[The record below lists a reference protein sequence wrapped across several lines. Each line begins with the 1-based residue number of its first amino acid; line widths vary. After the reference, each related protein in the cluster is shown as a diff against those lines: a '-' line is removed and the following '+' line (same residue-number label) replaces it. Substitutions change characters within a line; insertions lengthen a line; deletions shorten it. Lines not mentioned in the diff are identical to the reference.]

1 MSATAAM
8 ISGVKSAEEF
18 PLPLVVDLDGT
29 LIRSDLLVESF
40 FAYLGADPFRILSL
54 AAALRNG
61 KAPLKAEIARR
72 VAIDPANLP
81 YDERVLSLI
90 RDARDNGG
98 RVFLASAS
106 NERYVRDVAEH
117 LGLFDGWFAST
128 DAENLS
134 SSAKARRLVQAFGE
148 KGFDYIGNDRA
159 DVPVWSSA
167 NRSLAVG
174 PSASV
179 RTWLKAADANAVVLD
194 TETGGL
200 RAWMKLL
207 RVHQWVKN
215 ALVFVAAFTAH
226 RFDLVSIAQ
235 ATVAAIAFSLAASSI
250 YILNDL
256 VDLDADR
263 RHRSKR
269 LRPLAA
275 GTVSVRQAMIVAPA
289 LLVAAVAI
297 GSLASIQFVAVLLI
311 YLAATTAYT
320 FYLKRKMMVDI
331 VTLASLYTL
340 RVIGGA
346 VAIGAIPSE
355 WILAFSM
362 FIFTSM
368 ALIKRYVELAAR
380 VDAGLPN
387 PTNRDYRKSDLNVLG
402 ALAAAS
408 GLNAVTVFALYI
420 SSDTVHHL
428 YRHPH
433 ALWLICPVLLYWIG
447 RALIM
452 AERRYM
458 DDDPIV
464 FALKDRV
471 SLLSFALIGVI
482 MIAAA

>member
-1 MSATAAM
+1 MT
-8 ISGVKSAEEF
+8 ISVKLAGESV
-18 PLPLVVDLDGT
+18 PPLVVDLDGT
-29 LIRSDLLVESF
+29 LIRTDLLVESV
-40 FAYLGADPFRILSL
+40 FAYLGADPLRVLSL
-54 AAALRNG
+54 ASALRSG
-61 KAPLKAEIARR
+61 KASFKAEIARR
-72 VAIDPANLP
+72 VAIDPAHLP
-81 YDERVLSLI
+81 YDERVMSLI
-90 RDARDNGG
+90 RDARENGG

-128 DAENLS
+128 NSENLS
-134 SSAKARRLVQAFGE
+134 SSVKAKRLVQAFGE

-159 DVPVWSSA
+159 DLPVWSSA

-179 RTWLKAADANAVVLD
+179 RAQLEAADANATVLNSQ
-194 TETGGL
+194 TGGL
-200 RAWMKLL
+200 SAWRRLL
-207 RVHQWVKN
+207 RIHQWVKN
-215 ALVFVAAFTAH
+215 ALVFVPVFAAH
-226 RFDLVSIAQ
+226 RFDLGSVAQ

-275 GTVSVRQAMIVAPA
+275 GTVRVWRATIVAPA
-289 LLVAAVAI
+289 LLIAALAV
-297 GSLASIQFVAVLLI
+297 GSLVSISFLAVLVT
-311 YLAATTAYT
+311 YLAVTTAYT
-320 FYLKRKMMVDI
+320 FYLKRKMMMDI

-340 RVIGGA
+340 RVIAGS
-346 VAIGAIPSE
+346 VAIGEVPSE

-362 FIFTSM
+362 LIFTAL

-420 SSDTVHHL
+420 SSDTVHRL

-464 FALKDRV
+464 FALKDRI

>member
-1 MSATAAM
+1 LAEYGAVS
-8 ISGVKSAEEF
+8 ISVKLTGESV
-18 PLPLVVDLDGT
+18 PPLVVDLDGT

-40 FAYLGADPFRILSL
+40 FAYLGAEPLRVLSL
-54 AAALRNG
+54 ATALRRG
-61 KAPLKAEIARR
+61 KAPFKADIARR
-72 VAIDPANLP
+72 VAIDPAHLP

-128 DAENLS
+128 DSENLS
-134 SSAKARRLVQAFGE
+134 SSTKAQRLVEAFGE

-159 DVPVWSSA
+159 DLPVWSSA
-167 NRSLAVG
+167 KRSFAVG
-174 PSASV
+174 PSSSV
-179 RTWLKAADANAVVLD
+179 RARLEAADASALVL
-194 TETGGL
+194 ESQSGRL

-215 ALVFVAAFTAH
+215 ALVFVPIFASH
-226 RFDLVSIAQ
+226 RFDFGSAVE
-235 ATVAAIAFSLAASSI
+235 ATIAAIAFSLAASSI

-269 LRPLAA
+269 RRPLAA
-275 GTVSVRQAMIVAPA
+275 GTVSIRQAVIVAPVLFVSA
-289 LLVAAVAI
+289 LAI
-297 GSLASIQFVAVLLI
+297 GSLVSIAFVAVLLV

-340 RVIGGA
+340 RVIAGT
-346 VAIGAIPSE
+346 VAIGAVPSE

-362 FIFTSM
+362 FIFTAM

-380 VDAGLPN
+380 VDAGLPD
-387 PTNRDYRKSDLNVLG
+387 PTNRDYRTSDLNVLG

-420 SSDTVHHL
+420 SSDTVHRL

-433 ALWLICPVLLYWIG
+433 ALWLICPILLYWIG

-452 AERRYM
+452 AERRLM
-458 DDDPIV
+458 DDDPIL
-464 FALKDRV
+464 FALKDRN
-471 SLLSFALIGVI
+471 SLLSFALIGFI

>member
-1 MSATAAM
+1 MS
-8 ISGVKSAEEF
+8 ISVKLAGASV
-18 PLPLVVDLDGT
+18 PPLVVDLDGT
-29 LIRSDLLVESF
+29 LIRSDLLVESL
-40 FAYLGADPFRILSL
+40 FAYLGADPLRFLPL
-54 AAALRNG
+54 AGALRGG
-61 KAPLKAEIARR
+61 KAAFKAEIARR

-81 YDERVLSLI
+81 YDERVLLLI
-90 RDARDNGG
+90 REARDNGG
-98 RVFLASAS
+98 RAFLASAS
-106 NERYVRDVAEH
+106 NERYVREVAEH
-117 LGLFDGWFAST
+117 LRLFDGWFAST
-128 DAENLS
+128 DSENLS
-134 SSAKARRLVQAFGE
+134 SSAKAKRLVQAFGE
-148 KGFDYIGNDRA
+148 KGFDYIGNDKA
-159 DVPVWSSA
+159 DLPVWSAA

-179 RTWLKAADANAVVLD
+179 RTWLKAADPKALVLES
-194 TETGGL
+194 ETGGL

-215 ALVFVAAFTAH
+215 ALVFVPIFAAH
-226 RFDLVSIAQ
+226 RFDFASVAQ
-235 ATVAAIAFSLAASSI
+235 AIVAAIAFSLAASSI
-250 YILNDL
+250 YIVNDL

-263 RHRSKR
+263 RHPSKR
-269 LRPLAA
+269 RRPLAA
-275 GTVSVRQAMIVAPA
+275 GTVPAWRATIVAPA
-289 LLVAAVAI
+289 LLAAALAV
-297 GSLASIQFVAVLLI
+297 GSLVSTPFLAVLAA

-320 FYLKRKMMVDI
+320 FYLKRKIMMDI
-331 VTLASLYTL
+331 ITLASLYTL
-340 RVIGGA
+340 RVIAGS
-346 VAIGAIPSE
+346 VAIGEVPSE

-428 YRHPH
+428 YRHPN

-458 DDDPIV
+458 DDDPIL
-464 FALKDRV
+464 FALKDRI
-471 SLLSFALIGVI
+471 SLLSFALIGLI

>member
-1 MSATAAM
+1 MT
-8 ISGVKSAEEF
+8 ISVKLAGESV
-18 PLPLVVDLDGT
+18 PPLVVDLDGT
-29 LIRSDLLVESF
+29 LIRTDLLVESV
-40 FAYLGADPFRILSL
+40 FAYLGADPLRVLSL
-54 AAALRNG
+54 ASALRSG
-61 KAPLKAEIARR
+61 KASFKAEIARR
-72 VAIDPANLP
+72 VAIDPAHLP
-81 YDERVLSLI
+81 YDERVMSLI
-90 RDARDNGG
+90 RAAREDGR

-106 NERYVRDVAEH
+106 NERYVRDVTEH

-128 DAENLS
+128 NSENLS
-134 SSAKARRLVQAFGE
+134 SSVKAKRLVQAFGE
-148 KGFDYIGNDRA
+148 KGFDYVGNDRA
-159 DVPVWSSA
+159 DLPVWSSA

-179 RTWLKAADANAVVLD
+179 RAQLEAADANATVLD
-194 TETGGL
+194 SQTGGL
-200 RAWMKLL
+200 SAWPRLL
-207 RVHQWVKN
+207 RIHQWVKN
-215 ALVFVAAFTAH
+215 ALVFVPVFAAH
-226 RFDLVSIAQ
+226 RFDLGSVAQ

-275 GTVSVRQAMIVAPA
+275 GAVPVWRATIVAPA
-289 LLVAAVAI
+289 LLIAALAV
-297 GSLASIQFVAVLLI
+297 GSLVSISFLAVLVT
-311 YLAATTAYT
+311 YLAVTTAYT
-320 FYLKRKMMVDI
+320 FYLKRKMMMDI

-340 RVIGGA
+340 RVIAGS
-346 VAIGAIPSE
+346 VAIGEVPSE

-362 FIFTSM
+362 FIFTAL

-420 SSDTVHHL
+420 SSDTVHRL

-464 FALKDRV
+464 FALKDRI